1 MSYTKLNK
9 PGYFRTDPPKKP
21 YDEFP
26 KEKRGF
32 KMPRL
37 DFKNR
42 LPLTRASF
50 GILKNTIGQMVSFTL
65 LLVLYLTAKELTR
78 ISQWRFFPA
87 LFREKLGP
95 PLLTFYMKA
104 TKFLDMKKPGS
115 ISRIDLIE
123 LSIRN
128 MKAKRTRTLITIGGM
143 AIGIG
148 AIVFLVSI
156 GYGLQQLVITRV
168 ARLEE
173 MRQADISPQA
183 GGKVKIDDK
192 SLASFSE
199 IKNVKM
205 ALPLIAVVGRVNY
218 QNSVSDM
225 AAYGVTSNYL
235 TQSAIKPIYG
245 TIFDSN
251 ELAAD
256 LPKTSGQVAGV
267 SDERKIGNFDEEIQD
282 VDYKIN
288 PGEWVRVRSGPSTG
302 AVILGY
308 TKRVEG
314 TPAGVEVWGDTYKD
328 SVAGAGGFDE
338 NDKPLGR
345 WIKAPVL
352 LWEQKTCDPETSGDC
367 EENKYMVM
375 RDKDGQQV
383 QQTGYFAEINLS
395 IAGVNIK
402 SAPQVLGVETEAGLE
417 GSTSADLA
425 VDWVDIAS
433 EAGIIKPPET
443 KTVAMAK
450 NAKRQAV
457 VNRAMLKVLGITE
470 DQAVGKKF
478 NASFVVVGD
487 LLADKQEK
495 IESAAVEYT
504 IVGVTPEDKTPV
516 FYVPFMDLR
525 SLGITNFSQVK
536 LVVNDQSN
544 LDTVRKQVE
553 AQGYIT
559 RSVADTVAQIN
570 SLFGTARTVLALLGM
585 VALTVAA
592 LGMFNTLT
600 VSLLERTRE
609 VGLMKAM
616 GMKSS
621 EVQELFLTESMIMGF
636 LGGILG
642 IIGGW
647 FAGKLIGVI
656 LSFFAI
662 FKGVGV
668 VDISYLPFSFV
679 LIVVLLSLLVGIAT
693 GIYPAKRATK
703 ISALDAL
710 RYE

>member
-1 MSYTKLNK
+1 MSFSKLNK
-9 PGYFRTDPPKKP
+9 PGYFRVETKKP
-21 YDEFP
+21 YEEFP
-26 KEKRGF
+26 QQKKRF
-32 KMPRL
+32 YWPKL
-37 DFKNR
+37 NIDFRER

-50 GILKNTIGQMVSFTL
+50 ALFRITIWQMVSFLL
-65 LLVLYLTAKELTR
+65 LLVLYLSAKGLAR
-78 ISQWRFFPA
+78 ISSFRFFPPV
-87 LFREKLGP
+87 LKEKFQT
-95 PLLTFYMKA
+95 PLTAFYVKA
-104 TKFLDMKKPGS
+104 TKTLDLRKTGS

-128 MKAKRTRTLITIGGM
+128 MKAKKTRTIITIGGM

-156 GYGLQQLVITRV
+156 GYGLQRLVVTRV

-173 MRQADISPQA
+173 MRQADVSPQA
-183 GGKVKIDDK
+183 GGKVKITDK
-192 SLASFSE
+192 TLADFKE
-199 IKNVKM
+199 IQNVNM

-225 AAYGVTSNYL
+225 SDYGVTSDYL
-235 TQSAIKPIYG
+235 TQSAIKPIEG
-245 TIFDSN
+245 KIFDSN
-251 ELAAD
+251 ELTGE
-256 LPKTSGQVAGV
+256 LPKATGQVAGV
-267 SDERKIGNFDEEIQD
+267 ATEAKVGAYGEEIKD
-282 VDYKIN
+282 IDYRISAGN
-288 PGEWVRVRSGPSTG
+288 WIRVRDKPSTSG
-302 AVILGY
+302 KVLGY

-314 TPAGVEVWGDTYKD
+314 NPAGVEVWGDTYED
-328 SVAGAGGFDE
+328 SVTGHGGFDE

-352 LWEQKTCDPETSGDC
+352 LWKQKPCDSQTQGDC
-367 EENKYMVM
+367 EDGKYLIL
-375 RDKDGQQV
+375 RNDEGA
-383 QQTGYFAEINLS
+383 QTQAAGFFAEI
-395 IAGVNIK
+395 
-402 SAPQVLGVETEAGLE
+402 
-417 GSTSADLA
+417 
-425 VDWVDIAS
+425 
-433 EAGIIKPPET
+433 
-443 KTVAMAK
+443 KTVKLAP

-457 VNRAMLKVLGITE
+457 VNRAMLKLLGLSE
-470 DQAVGKKF
+470 NGAVGKKF

-487 LLADKQEK
+487 LLADNQENL
-495 IESAAVEYT
+495 ESAATEYT

-536 LVVNDQSN
+536 LVVKDQAG
-544 LDTVRKQVE
+544 LDRVRKQGE
-553 AQGYIT
+553 AMGYIT

-570 SLFGTARTVLALLGM
+570 SLFATAKTILALLGM

-647 FAGKLIGVI
+647 IAGKAVGVG
-656 LSFFAI
+656 LSFFTI
-662 FKGVGV
+662 FRGVGF
-668 VDISYLPFSFV
+668 VDVSYLS
-679 LIVVLLSLLVGIAT
+679 
-693 GIYPAKRATK
+693 
-703 ISALDAL
+703 
-710 RYE
+710 